1 MNQDKKTSSFL
12 KAINKYALEQSN
24 AIRLQVEEFRKQ
36 EIEKATEEG
45 ISDAYNLIQKEVAT
59 KKASIISDFSRRE
72 QDSRK
77 NLFVKRN
84 EIVESVIADAKA
96 ELIKY
101 TKTDRYTESLV
112 NSAKQIAALFENKA
126 CVVYVKP
133 DDTDKKDIITAVLS
147 ECTFLTD
154 SSIEIGGIKAYCEQ
168 LSVLVD
174 ETLDTKLIAER
185 EAFIAKSQ
193 LKVV

>member
-101 TKTDRYTESLV
+101 TKTDIYTESLV
-112 NSAKQIAALFENKA
+112 NNAKQIAALFENKA

-147 ECTFLTD
+147 DCTFLTD